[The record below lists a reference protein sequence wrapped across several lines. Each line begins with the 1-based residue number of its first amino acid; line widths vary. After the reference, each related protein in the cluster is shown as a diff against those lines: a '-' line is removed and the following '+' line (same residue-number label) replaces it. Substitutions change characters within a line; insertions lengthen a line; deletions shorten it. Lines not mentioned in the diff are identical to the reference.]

1 MSPRTRFFATAAV
14 VAVVAAAVGVAG
26 GVWVRNLLDD
36 EPDVDGEFV
45 LDVPGIYQQ
54 PSDAV
59 NPDASGATLPD
70 VELTDAAGEVVRLSQ
85 YAGRPLIV
93 NVWFSRCA
101 PCRRELADLATVH
114 GEVGDSIAFVGVD
127 PFDTVDAML
136 EFAGERGVTYDLL
149 LDRER
154 EFTNAI
160 GIIGYPVTLFVDA
173 EGRILRQTGVIDA
186 DGLRAA
192 IRELF

>member
-1 MSPRTRFFATAAV
+1 MSPRTRFLATAAV
-14 VAVVAAAVGVAG
+14 VAVAAAAVGVAG

-45 LDVPGIYQQ
+45 LDEPGIYQQ

-70 VELTDAAGEVVRLSQ
+70 VELTDAAGEVVLLSE

-101 PCRRELADLATVH
+101 PCRRELSDFATVH

-136 EFAGERGVTYDLL
+136 EFAGERGVAYDLL
-149 LDRER
+149 LDPER

-173 EGRILRQTGVIDA
+173 DGRILRQTGVIDA